1 MIKLLMAIKKR
12 GIDIDKIYNIDVI
25 NDENEQENEEE
36 MQEQQ

>member
-36 MQEQQ
+36 MQE